1 MRRSFGIHFLAST
14 YMFLLCLMGMLV
26 YCCVTITSIADSHNN
41 VEFIRDILN
50 IALLHWFIIPLGML
64 WNYSSDK
71 HYYNPVCLT
80 RYPSLLELL
89 KKRLIVGIFDAGI
102 FSLSFCAIL
111 VGTLFMAG
119 FSEIDKVLL
128 GCLSLWIGITLIVCS
143 INCINVIFIFKKYY
157 HTTFI
162 YIVAYTY
169 LIISYLAV
177 TGWLE
182 IDVHLIYRR
191 IFSIQYYALF
201 DQPIKDVLSSIVMM
215 VIETIAICRL
225 SYITIKQAHI
235 RKLPDIKPI
244 FAIPFGFLGGLP
256 FAKSFDAASEY
267 LSFILGGEILEYA
280 GVEGILFYGFPIVV
294 LCLLYGGYVFKNYAQ
309 TSTYVIPRFGSK
321 EKWCCSRLRELFMRI
336 MAFTFY
342 YVVGI
347 ILALFVLKKGHLD
360 FTAIQL
366 LVLCYTKMV
375 AISFFLLI
383 LSNILGFYLKPVI
396 GIITM
401 MVFYLSSLAIGTVVR
416 GDGFRVYHLISP
428 TYNSVYTWD
437 VWGHVFGKASYT
449 ASLLYLVLVTI
460 GVTFV
465 SIKLF
470 TAQDII

>member
-41 VEFIRDILN
+41 AEFIRDILN

-366 LVLCYTKMV
+366 LVLCYTK
-375 AISFFLLI
+375 
-383 LSNILGFYLKPVI
+383 
-396 GIITM
+396 
-401 MVFYLSSLAIGTVVR
+401 R
-416 GDGFRVYHLISP
+416 
-428 TYNSVYTWD
+428 
-437 VWGHVFGKASYT
+437 
-449 ASLLYLVLVTI
+449 
-460 GVTFV
+460 
-465 SIKLF
+465 
-470 TAQDII
+470 

>member
-1 MRRSFGIHFLAST
+1 MRKSFGIQFWASSDL
-14 YMFLLCLMGMLV
+14 FLLCLMGMLV
-26 YCCVTITSIADSHNN
+26 YCCVTITSITDSHNN
-41 VEFIRDILN
+41 AEFVRDILN
-50 IALLHWFIIPLGML
+50 IALLHWLIIPLGML

-89 KKRLIVGIFDAGI
+89 TKRLIVGIFNAGM

-128 GCLSLWIGITLIVCS
+128 GCLNLWVGITLIVCA
-143 INCINVIFIFKKYY
+143 INCINVIRVFKKHYN
-157 HTTFI
+157 TTII
-162 YIVAYTY
+162 YVSAYSY
-169 LIISYLAV
+169 LILAYLAV
-177 TGWLE
+177 TGWLK

-191 IFSIQYYALF
+191 IFSIQYYSLF
-201 DQPIKDVLSSIVMM
+201 AQPIKDVFSSIVIM
-215 VIETIAICRL
+215 VIETIVICRL

-280 GVEGILFYGFPIVV
+280 DVEGILFYGFPIVV

-401 MVFYLSSLAIGTVVR
+401 MVFYLSSLTIGTVVR
-416 GDGFRVYHLISP
+416 GDGFRVFHLISP
-428 TYNSVYTWD
+428 TCNSVYTWD

>member
-1 MRRSFGIHFLAST
+1 
-14 YMFLLCLMGMLV
+14 MFLLCLMGMLV